1 MAVPKKKTSVGRS
14 SRRYKTYV
22 KKQHKKILDALVLV
36 ECPQC
41 KEKKVAHQVCKT
53 CGTYN
58 GRQVLDMEKKTEK
71 VTKVLA

>member
-1 MAVPKKKTSVGRS
+1 MAVPKKKTSKARS

-22 KKQHKKILDALVLV
+22 KKQQKKILDNLVLT

-41 KEKKVAHQVCKT
+41 KEKKVAHQVCQT
-53 CGTYN
+53 CGTYK
-58 GRQVLDMEKKTEK
+58 GRQVLDMEKNTKK